1 VIRCLPGPD
10 PLRRTRA
17 GGWRP
22 RAGNVVVG
30 PLYRLVPGQR
40 PQPPGS
46 ARPGQERRRPAGGS
60 PAAPA
65 G

>member
-30 PLYRLVPGQR
+30 PLYLLVPDHR
-40 PQPPGS
+40 PSHPVLPG
-46 ARPGQERRRPAGGS
+46 PGQARRWPAGGS
-60 PAAPA
+60 PAAP
-65 G
+65 GG